1 MLGLCWVCAG
11 AVQPLAGELG
21 REGGG
26 GDEAAAWCAQT
37 RHGFGIGLGW
47 VRGGNGRGLRLLTLE
62 ELAFSN
68 KVFVL
73 TEWLNRG
80 YTSGRNGKSTTRPAD
95 LSGFGKK
102 GSQATLSILEWQRH
116 HLKC

>member
-11 AVQPLAGELG
+11 AVQPLAGEQD

-47 VRGGNGRGLRLLTLE
+47 VRGGNGRGLRLGV
-62 ELAFSN
+62 FSTQ
-68 KVFVL
+68 K
-73 TEWLNRG
+73 
-80 YTSGRNGKSTTRPAD
+80 
-95 LSGFGKK
+95 
-102 GSQATLSILEWQRH
+102 
-116 HLKC
+116 

>member
-47 VRGGNGRGLRLLTLE
+47 VRGGNGRGLRLGV
-62 ELAFSN
+62 FSTQ
-68 KVFVL
+68 K
-73 TEWLNRG
+73 
-80 YTSGRNGKSTTRPAD
+80 
-95 LSGFGKK
+95 
-102 GSQATLSILEWQRH
+102 
-116 HLKC
+116 

>member
-47 VRGGNGRGLRLLTLE
+47 VRGGNGRGLRLFFEPRMT
-62 ELAFSN
+62 N
-68 KVFVL
+68 Q
-73 TEWLNRG
+73 
-80 YTSGRNGKSTTRPAD
+80 SG
-95 LSGFGKK
+95 
-102 GSQATLSILEWQRH
+102 
-116 HLKC
+116 

>member
-47 VRGGNGRGLRLLTLE
+47 VRGGNGRGLRLIKAKIE
-62 ELAFSN
+62 A
-68 KVFVL
+68 KIMKKIDP
-73 TEWLNRG
+73 
-80 YTSGRNGKSTTRPAD
+80 GKYHVNARK
-95 LSGFGKK
+95 L
-102 GSQATLSILEWQRH
+102 
-116 HLKC
+116 

>member
-47 VRGGNGRGLRLLTLE
+47 VRGGNGRGLRL
-62 ELAFSN
+62 
-68 KVFVL
+68 VR
-73 TEWLNRG
+73 W
-80 YTSGRNGKSTTRPAD
+80 STP
-95 LSGFGKK
+95 KK
-102 GSQATLSILEWQRH
+102 LSINSLTMF
-116 HLKC
+116 

>member
-47 VRGGNGRGLRLLTLE
+47 VRGGNGRGLRLNIMKRCQL
-62 ELAFSN
+62 
-68 KVFVL
+68 
-73 TEWLNRG
+73 
-80 YTSGRNGKSTTRPAD
+80 P
-95 LSGFGKK
+95 
-102 GSQATLSILEWQRH
+102 
-116 HLKC
+116 

>member
-11 AVQPLAGELG
+11 AVQPLTGELG

-47 VRGGNGRGLRLLTLE
+47 V
-62 ELAFSN
+62 
-68 KVFVL
+68 
-73 TEWLNRG
+73 
-80 YTSGRNGKSTTRPAD
+80 
-95 LSGFGKK
+95 
-102 GSQATLSILEWQRH
+102 
-116 HLKC
+116 